1 MYREMALLD
10 NHSKRGVSVLP
21 SMVTSGKIKAVTCV
35 RLYMSKL
42 LIISHV
48 LLVLSSPHI
57 NANFK
62 QIILK
67 AINKAG
73 LLVIKQPVI
82 TP

>member
-1 MYREMALLD
+1 
-10 NHSKRGVSVLP
+10 
-21 SMVTSGKIKAVTCV
+21 
-35 RLYMSKL
+35 MSKL

-48 LLVLSSPHI
+48 LLVLSLPHI

-82 TP
+82 TLYR